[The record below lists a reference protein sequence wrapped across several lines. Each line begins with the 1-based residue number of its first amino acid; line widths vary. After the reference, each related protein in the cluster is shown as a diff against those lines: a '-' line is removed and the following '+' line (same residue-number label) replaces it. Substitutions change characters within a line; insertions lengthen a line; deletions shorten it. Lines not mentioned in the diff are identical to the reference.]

1 MMLLL
6 LFPQCLLTRLT
17 FQYVG
22 QVVAAG
28 ANPVQITRGIDK
40 TVVALV
46 KELKNLAK
54 DVSDILS
61 FKRII
66 NNDKCS
72 YGGDA

>member
-1 MMLLL
+1 M
-6 LFPQCLLTRLT
+6 FPQCSFTRLT

-54 DVSDILS
+54 DVSDI
-61 FKRII
+61 FIF
-66 NNDKCS
+66 
-72 YGGDA
+72 